1 MIRGLYTGASGMVA
15 QMHRMDALTNNLAN
29 VDLNGYKMDTS
40 IHKAFPEMLIR
51 RMSDDGVYK
60 FPMGSADIS
69 PIVGKLGTGVE
80 QNEVYTVFTQG
91 ALKQTDGPFDLA
103 MDGKGFFAVQTPLGE
118 RYTRNGAFTLGKE
131 GLLLTKEGYPVL
143 GKNGPISIKE
153 NNFVIDQKGRI
164 FVNKALPD
172 DPDRLISMIENEW
185 QQTEQI
191 DSLKLVE
198 FERER
203 FIKKQGSS
211 LWIDTPESGPA
222 TAIAEE
228 NLPKIRQGF
237 IEGSNVNPVVEMV
250 KMIEVNRAY
259 EANQRAVSNHDAITG
274 KLINEG
280 VRV

>member
-1 MIRGLYTGASGMVA
+1 
-15 QMHRMDALTNNLAN
+15 
-29 VDLNGYKMDTS
+29 
-40 IHKAFPEMLIR
+40 
-51 RMSDDGVYK
+51 
-60 FPMGSADIS
+60 
-69 PIVGKLGTGVE
+69 
-80 QNEVYTVFTQG
+80 
-91 ALKQTDGPFDLA
+91 
-103 MDGKGFFAVQTPLGE
+103 MDGKGFFTVQTPLGE

-131 GLLLTKEGYPVL
+131 GMLLTKEGYPVL

-164 FVNKALPD
+164 FVNKALPE

-198 FERER
+198 FERDR
-203 FIKKQGSS
+203 YIKKQGSS

-222 TAIAEE
+222 VQIAEE

-259 EANQRAVSNHDAITG
+259 EANQRAVSNHDSITG